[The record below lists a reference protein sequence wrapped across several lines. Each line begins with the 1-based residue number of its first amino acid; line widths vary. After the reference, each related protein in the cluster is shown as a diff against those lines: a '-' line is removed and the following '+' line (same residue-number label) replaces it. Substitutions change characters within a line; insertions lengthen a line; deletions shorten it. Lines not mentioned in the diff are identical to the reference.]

1 MSNSDFI
8 DFKNIKN
15 NNENTNCYYLKVI
28 NQKEKYGIQNRNY
41 SKSVHPKQK
50 RILLFDRIQQKKQS
64 LLMKIQPVRNSSKK
78 TKIPLKDRT
87 LTYTTKLNEDAL
99 NHKNS
104 LNLNSLSDNFSHN
117 FQSNKFSH
125 IKNQIAGSDS

>member
-1 MSNSDFI
+1 MMSNSDFI

-50 RILLFDRIQQKKQS
+50 RILLFDRIQQKK
-64 LLMKIQPVRNSSKK
+64 
-78 TKIPLKDRT
+78 
-87 LTYTTKLNEDAL
+87 
-99 NHKNS
+99 
-104 LNLNSLSDNFSHN
+104 
-117 FQSNKFSH
+117 
-125 IKNQIAGSDS
+125 